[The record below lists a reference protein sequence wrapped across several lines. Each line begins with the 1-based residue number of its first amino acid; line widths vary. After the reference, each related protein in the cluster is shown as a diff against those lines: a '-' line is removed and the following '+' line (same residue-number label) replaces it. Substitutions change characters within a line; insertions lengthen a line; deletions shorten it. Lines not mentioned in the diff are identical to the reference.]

1 MGRVNAQNLRPPYSP
16 EEAREMGRA
25 GGIASGASKRRRKG
39 LRQLALD
46 VMGSGLEPRMAA
58 QVAASADGLGPEDLT
73 VGAGMVAVQASKAL
87 KGDVRSFKALA
98 ELAGDGEGEE
108 ERGRPF
114 VADYCLEIADPF
126 VPLHREVAAGAGCD
140 FWIKGGR
147 ASAKSSY
154 VSLEV
159 VGLLMRD
166 PSLSALVMVKRQSDI
181 RDSVWEQVLWAMGRL
196 GVADEWAGTTRPY
209 KLTRRSTG
217 QVILFRGCDKAAK
230 SKGLKAPGDTYF
242 GVQWFEEVDQFSG
255 MAEVRTVYQSATR
268 GAPEGSPFYRFHTYN
283 PPRAKDSWANRE
295 ADRRVAAGMLVVTS
309 NYTDLPPG
317 WLPEQTLADALA
329 LKEADEEA
337 YRHEWLGDAVGFG
350 AEVFPRT
357 QVRPLTEAEAEEL
370 EGAPRCYGVDWGF
383 SADPW
388 AWVECAYVRRT
399 RTLYVLRELSGRG
412 LSNPETAAMVAAAME
427 REPYATVVCDS
438 AEPKSVADYR
448 NEGIRAVKAPKSG
461 ANDVR
466 NSVKW
471 LQYRTAIV
479 VDPSCTLAADE
490 FKRYAYE
497 LTPDGEPTGSLPDRD
512 NHAIDAVRYA
522 CSTLIADRTAV

>member
-58 QVAASADGLGPEDLT
+58 QVAASADGLGPDDLT

-196 GVADEWAGTTRPY
+196 GVADEWVGTTRPY

-295 ADRRVAAGMLVVTS
+295 ADRRLGAGMRVVTS

-317 WLPEQTLADALA
+317 WLPEQTMADALV

-337 YRHEWLGDAVGFG
+337 YRHEWLGEAVGFG

-370 EGAPRCYGVDWGF
+370 EGAPRYYGVDWGF

-399 RTLYVLRELSGRG
+399 RTIYVLRELSGRG

-497 LTPDGEPTGSLPDRD
+497 LTPDGELTGNLPDRD

>member
-1 MGRVNAQNLRPPYSP
+1 
-16 EEAREMGRA
+16 MGRA

-58 QVAASADGLGPEDLT
+58 QVAASADGLGPDDLT
-73 VGAGMVAVQASKAL
+73 VGAGMVAVQASRAL

-98 ELAGDGEGEE
+98 ELAGDGEGEDGGE
-108 ERGRPF
+108 RPF
-114 VADYCLEIADPF
+114 AFDYCLEMADPF
-126 VPLHREVAAGAGCD
+126 VPLHREAVAGTGCD
-140 FWIKGGR
+140 YWIKGGR

-181 RDSVWEQVLWAMGRL
+181 KDSVWEQVLWAMGRL
-196 GVADEWAGTTRPY
+196 GVADEWVGTTRPY

-295 ADRRVAAGMLVVTS
+295 ADRRVAAGMRVVTS
-309 NYTDLPPG
+309 NYTDLPDG

-329 LKEADEEA
+329 LKEADPEA
-337 YRHEWLGDAVGFG
+337 YRHEWLGEAVGFG
-350 AEVFPRT
+350 AEVFPRAEA
-357 QVRPLTEAEAEEL
+357 RPLTEEERGL
-370 EGAPRCYGVDWGF
+370 VGGAPRYYGVDWGF
-383 SADPW
+383 SSDPW
-388 AWVECAYVRRT
+388 VWVECAYVGKT
-399 RTLYVLRELSGRG
+399 RTLYVLRELHGRG
-412 LSNPETAAMVAAAME
+412 LSNTETAAMVAQAME

-438 AEPKSVADYR
+438 AEPKSIADYK
-448 NEGIRAVKAPKSG
+448 NDGLRAVKAPKTG
-461 ANDVR
+461 AHDVR

-471 LQYRTAIV
+471 LQNRTAIV
-479 VDPSCTLAADE
+479 IDPGCALAAEE
-490 FKRYAYE
+490 FPRYAYE
-497 LTPDGEPTGSLPDRD
+497 LTDDGEPTGNLPDRD

-522 CSTLIADRTAV
+522 VSTLIADRRMV

>member
-1 MGRVNAQNLRPPYSP
+1 
-16 EEAREMGRA
+16 MGRA

-58 QVAASADGLGPEDLT
+58 QVAASADGLGPDDLT

-196 GVADEWAGTTRPY
+196 GVADEWVGTTRPY

-295 ADRRVAAGMLVVTS
+295 ADRRLAAGMRVVTS

-370 EGAPRCYGVDWGF
+370 EGAPRYYGVDWGF

-399 RTLYVLRELSGRG
+399 RTIYVLRELSGRG

-497 LTPDGEPTGSLPDRD
+497 LTPDGELTGNLPDRD

>member
-58 QVAASADGLGPEDLT
+58 QVAASADGLGPDDLT

-196 GVADEWAGTTRPY
+196 GVADEWVGTTRPY

-268 GAPEGSPFYRFHTYN
+268 GASEGSPFYRFHTYN

-295 ADRRVAAGMLVVTS
+295 ADRRLAAGMRVVTS

-370 EGAPRCYGVDWGF
+370 EGAPRYYGVDWGF

-399 RTLYVLRELSGRG
+399 RTIYVLRELSGRG

-497 LTPDGEPTGSLPDRD
+497 LTPDGELTGNLPDRD